1 MFEFREEHL
10 VRLFE
15 QNSIEVPLK
24 GMVFFGLRGC
34 LPIDLDDYSFSN
46 KHLLQVTNLNYINPR
61 CTLGQWVPGK
71 GIAVFPGSTVPSQ
84 AFVSKARAR
93 NGVGANQLL
102 TGFYNDYR
110 KGVHHAGSKSGHEAF
125 RQVNKLPI
133 RRTTDDLDFDV
144 NDRVEFMCPFDNLHS
159 AWSMGVSDGYSSA
172 GCQVVVGYP
181 KCKSRKN
188 LPSTGAWKVF
198 QANAYALEQN
208 SFPYLLLEGRD
219 AQKVALNESKS
230 LTMRLRYGSKG
241 EVVLKLQE
249 KLREKKFYE
258 GNLDKDFGP
267 RTLMAVLN
275 FQATNFGLEGSDGIV
290 GPNTAD
296 ALNLTLPSIKLHE
309 PALELI
315 SEPTAHIFSELH
327 NPVQ

>member
-1 MFEFREEHL
+1 
-10 VRLFE
+10 
-15 QNSIEVPLK
+15 
-24 GMVFFGLRGC
+24 
-34 LPIDLDDYSFSN
+34 
-46 KHLLQVTNLNYINPR
+46 
-61 CTLGQWVPGK
+61 
-71 GIAVFPGSTVPSQ
+71 
-84 AFVSKARAR
+84 
-93 NGVGANQLL
+93 
-102 TGFYNDYR
+102 
-110 KGVHHAGSKSGHEAF
+110 
-125 RQVNKLPI
+125 
-133 RRTTDDLDFDV
+133 
-144 NDRVEFMCPFDNLHS
+144 
-159 AWSMGVSDGYSSA
+159 
-172 GCQVVVGYP
+172 
-181 KCKSRKN
+181 
-188 LPSTGAWKVF
+188 
-198 QANAYALEQN
+198 
-208 SFPYLLLEGRD
+208 
-219 AQKVALNESKS
+219 
-230 LTMRLRYGSKG
+230 MRLRYGSKG